1 MGVLEGGFP
10 PLGGLVGLPP
20 LGGLPPPEGGL
31 PPLGLILSPSSRSL
45 GNPSIIAMVNG
56 SIVVRAGR
64 ISPVSGSKSTI
75 DGGLVAKGASVSSF
89 VGGMSVVMVAA
100 ISSFSNSIVPSTV
113 VNCFFTKIATH
124 RPYNSSNCKVSV
136 ISAITIPA
144 NRIAP
149 MNFTKMS
156 PPCSINPLQSVLPST
171 RYIVGRYSTSILF
184 PS

>member
-1 MGVLEGGFP
+1 MGVL
-10 PLGGLVGLPP
+10 
-20 LGGLPPPEGGL
+20 EGGL

-45 GNPSIIAMVNG
+45 GKPSIIAMVNG
-56 SIVVRAGR
+56 SMVVRAGR

-124 RPYNSSNCKVSV
+124 RPYNSSNCK
-136 ISAITIPA
+136 
-144 NRIAP
+144 
-149 MNFTKMS
+149 
-156 PPCSINPLQSVLPST
+156 L
-171 RYIVGRYSTSILF
+171 
-184 PS
+184 